1 MMHNAQL
8 IIIALLSL
16 FVSLTNAFVTNLSPP
31 SHARSSSNLY
41 LIPDKS
47 PVDTSLKAFK
57 VALDWRSIEEHVNCN
72 GALSTE

>member
-1 MMHNAQL
+1 MMQNEQL

-31 SHARSSSNLY
+31 SHARSSSSLY
-41 LIPDKS
+41 VSQSKFH
-47 PVDTSLKAFK
+47 TSLKAFK
-57 VALDWRSIEEHVNCN
+57 VSLDWRSIEEHVNCN